1 MFFTIGIQ
9 CKQYPLGFMCKRGQ
23 NSPSLPLTV
32 LRIQYNHLTPLFLD
46 YIYCFL
52 LLSAYYM
59 SLYYS
64 PNHKAK
70 DLQTV
75 FFFLFWHNFRLTEK
89 LQEQYKKFSG
99 TLYSDSPNV
108 NISPHL
114 LCPSPSS
121 FSPLWWSKILLTIN
135 PKRWQ

>member
-46 YIYCFL
+46 DIYCFL
-52 LLSAYYM
+52 LLSAYHM
-59 SLYYS
+59 SLHYS

-70 DLQTV
+70 DLQ
-75 FFFLFWHNFRLTEK
+75 FFSFYFDAISDLQKNYKNRTKNSQVPFTQIPQMLTFHHIGFVLLPRLSSLMVQNFAN
-89 LQEQYKKFSG
+89 YKS
-99 TLYSDSPNV
+99 
-108 NISPHL
+108 
-114 LCPSPSS
+114 
-121 FSPLWWSKILLTIN
+121 
-135 PKRWQ
+135 